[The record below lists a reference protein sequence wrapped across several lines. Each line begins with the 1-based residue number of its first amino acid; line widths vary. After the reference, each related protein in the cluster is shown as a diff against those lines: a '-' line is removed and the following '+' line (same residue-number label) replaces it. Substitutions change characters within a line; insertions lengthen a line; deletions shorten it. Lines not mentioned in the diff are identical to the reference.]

1 MRKSALATFALFAT
15 TMLLPASAAALEI
28 PFEKTQLENGL
39 TVIVHQDRTL
49 PLVAVNLLY
58 DVGAR
63 DEEPN
68 RTGFAHLFEHLM
80 FMGTKRAPT
89 KMFDAWMEDA
99 GGSNNAWTSADFT
112 DYHELGPP
120 GLLPL
125 FLWLEADRMETLGG
139 EIDKAK
145 LDLQR
150 DVVLNERRQRV
161 ENVPYG
167 KVDIILPELLY
178 PKGYP
183 YHHSVIGSPEDLTA
197 ASVSDVKS
205 FFARWYVPSNA
216 SLVIAGDID
225 KEEAKKLAAR
235 YFDVVPE
242 EPKPERQT
250 DMPPPPLGKVVRQT
264 IEDRVELPKIVMAW
278 HSPAHFQ
285 PGDAELDLFASILSS
300 GKASRL
306 YQSLVYEKPI
316 AQSVDAFQ
324 WSRGLSSIFL
334 VEVLVQPGVS
344 LDDAERA
351 IDAVLADASSKPPS
365 AEELER
371 AKNDFELGFL
381 EGLQSLASRARQL
394 NLYEMQT
401 GDPGFIDKDIAR
413 YRSATTQ
420 SVQEWA
426 QKTLD
431 PNQRVIL
438 RVVPKPNALGQ
449 GESQ

>member
-1 MRKSALATFALFAT
+1 MRKRATWALIAATTLIAAPSSALEL
-15 TMLLPASAAALEI
+15 
-28 PFEKTQLENGL
+28 PFEKTELENGL

-89 KMFDAWMEDA
+89 KMFDLWMEDA

-112 DYHELGPP
+112 DYYELGPP
-120 GLLPL
+120 NLLPL

-139 EIDKAK
+139 EIDQSK

-161 ENVPYG
+161 ENMPYG
-167 KVDIILPELLY
+167 KVHLLLPELLY
-178 PKGYP
+178 PKGHP
-183 YHHSVIGSPEDLTA
+183 YHHPVIGSPEDLNA
-197 ASVSDVKS
+197 ATVEDVKS
-205 FFARWYVPSNA
+205 FFARWYVPANA
-216 SLVIAGDID
+216 SLVIAGDVD
-225 KEEAKKLAAR
+225 KEEAEELAAR
-235 YFDVVPE
+235 YFDVVPK
-242 EPKPERQT
+242 EPRPERREVST
-250 DMPPPPLGKVVRQT
+250 PPLDKVIQET

-278 HSPAHFQ
+278 HAPAHFK

-306 YQSLVYEKPI
+306 YEALVYEKPI

-324 WSRGLSSIFL
+324 WSRGLTSIFM

-344 LDDAERA
+344 LDEAQSA
-351 IDAVLADASSKPPS
+351 IDAVLAHAISKPPS
-365 AEELER
+365 ADELER
-371 AKNDFELGFL
+371 AKNDYELAF
-381 EGLQSLASRARQL
+381 LQSLQSLGTRAQLL
-394 NLYEMQT
+394 NLYQAET
-401 GDPGFIDKDIAR
+401 GDPGYLDKDLAR
-413 YRSATTQ
+413 YRTATAEG
-420 SVQEWA
+420 VQKWA
-426 QKTLD
+426 EQTLNPD
-431 PNQRVIL
+431 RRVIL
-438 RVVPKPNALGQ
+438 RVVPRGSAPNQGGGQ
-449 GESQ
+449 